1 MRTCPYC
8 GKPAM
13 SAGEKATLGPFKSVN
28 CKSCGKRI
36 SVSWMSLL
44 ALAAFFAGGVAGLYL
59 GMPTGILALLVG
71 AVLMFV
77 IHEYAV
83 PLVPRP

>member
-1 MRTCPYC
+1 
-8 GKPAM
+8 
-13 SAGEKATLGPFKSVN
+13 
-28 CKSCGKRI
+28 
-36 SVSWMSLL
+36 
-44 ALAAFFAGGVAGLYL
+44 LAAFFAGGAAGLYL
-59 GMPTGILALLVG
+59 GMPTGILALVVG